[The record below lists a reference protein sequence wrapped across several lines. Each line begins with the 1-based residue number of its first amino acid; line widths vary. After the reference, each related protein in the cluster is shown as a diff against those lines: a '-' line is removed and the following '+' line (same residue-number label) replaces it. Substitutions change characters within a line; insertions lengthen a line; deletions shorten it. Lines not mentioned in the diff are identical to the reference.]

1 MAMATRQLH
10 AVAPEPA
17 DSRDASRR
25 VLDAAV
31 EAGDL
36 GATVA
41 AIAALTRSPVVLQ
54 DPFLAVLASAP
65 PPAGAKAETPA
76 TVDAIALTRSGCP
89 LVRDLL
95 RAGTT
100 TSPRRPA
107 LVELPPHG
115 STPRRLV
122 ARIAA
127 RGEVLGFL
135 VVATVDREAYATL
148 ETAGPVVALLLQAE
162 ERLCRLLDRDQR

>member
-1 MAMATRQLH
+1 MAIATRQLH
-10 AVAPEPA
+10 AVPPGSA
-17 DSRDASRR
+17 DGRDAPRR

-41 AIAALTRSPVVLQ
+41 AIAGLTRSPVVLQ
-54 DPFLAVLASAP
+54 DPFLAVLAAAP
-65 PPAGAKAETPA
+65 PPGGATADPRA

-89 LVRDLL
+89 LVRELL
-95 RAGTT
+95 RADTT

-115 STPRRLV
+115 STPPRLV
-122 ARIAA
+122 AR
-127 RGEVLGFL
+127 V
-135 VVATVDREAYATL
+135 
-148 ETAGPVVALLLQAE
+148 
-162 ERLCRLLDRDQR
+162 